1 MEVGAFAVSGGDAR
15 CGTHRAAAAAAAAV
29 MTRETEQ
36 TVGVW
41 TGGGELSP
49 ADGGGAFYLYT
60 ITKVGSNLCQ
70 KKNFAHTCVPKSN
83 FVFSYMLFRPFF
95 FFCANGR

>member
-1 MEVGAFAVSGGDAR
+1 MAAEEVGMEAGAFAVSGGDAR

-49 ADGGGAFYLYT
+49 ADGKGQG
-60 ITKVGSNLCQ
+60 Q
-70 KKNFAHTCVPKSN
+70 
-83 FVFSYMLFRPFF
+83 
-95 FFCANGR
+95 

>member
-1 MEVGAFAVSGGDAR
+1 VATAAWRRADAVAAKEVGMEAGAFAVSGGDAR

-49 ADGGGAFYLYT
+49 ADGKGQG
-60 ITKVGSNLCQ
+60 Q
-70 KKNFAHTCVPKSN
+70 
-83 FVFSYMLFRPFF
+83 
-95 FFCANGR
+95 